1 LALCSSISPGE
12 ICVYAKVFFLL
23 TRSGTDTVT
32 YQWSF
37 GTGTGNTT
45 ILLNSGATTASTSG
59 VYICNTGTTGNQ
71 FMMQDLG
78 DVGSA
83 VSLPAVSTTTS
94 VDTTVAETLSLQGNS
109 SGTTDKVT
117 PYMLVVSAVQ

>member
-1 LALCSSISPGE
+1 
-12 ICVYAKVFFLL
+12 
-23 TRSGTDTVT
+23 
-32 YQWSF
+32 
-37 GTGTGNTT
+37 
-45 ILLNSGATTASTSG
+45 
-59 VYICNTGTTGNQ
+59 
-71 FMMQDLG
+71 MMQDLG